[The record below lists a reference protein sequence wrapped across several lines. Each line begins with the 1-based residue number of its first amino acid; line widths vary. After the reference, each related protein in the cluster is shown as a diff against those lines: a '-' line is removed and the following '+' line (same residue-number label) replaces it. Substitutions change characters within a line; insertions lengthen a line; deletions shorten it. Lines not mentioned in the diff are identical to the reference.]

1 MDLNFSTQNVRSLN
15 ISTKNIIT
23 DQKIL
28 AVVGLGSDIIFLS
41 DTRLNSNKQCVP
53 CKEIVKRFYLL
64 GYKFIHNSPLS
75 NRGVGILLKKK
86 VLDNLTVV
94 NTIRD
99 LEGNY
104 ILLDIEYKSVKYTIG
119 SVYGANTNEG
129 IHMYNG
135 LKEDIVR
142 LKNSNIILG
151 GDWNCVWDK
160 SRVEENLDVLNMA
173 NVPSV
178 QRTNKIH
185 EICDNLSLTDP
196 YRIFYPNNREFT
208 LKKS

>member
-1 MDLNFSTQNVRSLN
+1 LLSFVVNVEENITADVKTLDLNFSIQNVRSLN

-28 AVVGLGSDIIFLS
+28 AVVRLGSDIIFLS

-86 VLDNLTVV
+86 TLDNLTIV
-94 NTIRD
+94 NTVRD

-104 ILLDIEYKSVKYTIG
+104 ILLDIEYKSAKYTVG
-119 SVYGANTNEG
+119 SVYGANTCE
-129 IHMYNG
+129 
-135 LKEDIVR
+135 
-142 LKNSNIILG
+142 
-151 GDWNCVWDK
+151 
-160 SRVEENLDVLNMA
+160 
-173 NVPSV
+173 
-178 QRTNKIH
+178 
-185 EICDNLSLTDP
+185 NLSLTDP
-196 YRIFYPNNREFT
+196 YHIFYPNNREFT
-208 LKKS
+208 FTPNGVNKIIDPD